1 MHMWKVT
8 RIAHPCIVAHY
19 LLSQRDFEVKKR
31 RWDLAFYWRVRIE
44 ESRNNWLFT
53 FCIFEENQRRQMTWF

>member
-19 LLSQRDFEVKKR
+19 LLSQRDFEVKKDGGIWLSIGGSGARYLAIIGFSHFAFLR
-31 RWDLAFYWRVRIE
+31 RTRGGR
-44 ESRNNWLFT
+44 
-53 FCIFEENQRRQMTWF
+53 